1 MRDAPTTDPHGEFP
15 PPLPRT
21 LVVEDARALA
31 EESSRLLLST
41 IEEALTVRGRA
52 RVILAGGE
60 TPRETYALVGEGLR
74 GRNVPMERLSWFFG
88 DERWVNRTYPRSNE
102 GMARDML
109 LSRIGAPEDTIHS
122 WDAGWGNPVECA
134 GLYAR
139 RVRELMGRPGDA
151 PDLLILGLGA
161 DGHTASLFPGA
172 TAHLP
177 GGGRVPVSPDMPGE
191 AAAVEGP
198 AERDW
203 RLTLCPVFLRTS
215 RCVVFLVAGADKAP
229 ALRKAR
235 SGERATPAAWI
246 RGAATWFVATRE
258 AMGAEE
264 PGYGR
269 EILHA

>member
-1 MRDAPTTDPHGEFP
+1 MREAPTTDPHAGFP
-15 PPLPRT
+15 PPLPQT
-21 LVVEDARALA
+21 LVAEDSHALA
-31 EESSRLLLST
+31 EEAGRLLLST
-41 IEEALTVRGRA
+41 IDEALTARGRA
-52 RVILAGGE
+52 RIILAGGE

-74 GRNVPMERLSWFFG
+74 AGSIPLEKLAWFFG
-88 DERWVNRTYPRSNE
+88 DERWVNRTHPRSNE

-109 LSRIGAPEDTIHS
+109 LRRIEAPENTIHS

-134 GLYAR
+134 GLYGR
-139 RVRELMGRPGDA
+139 RVRELMGRPEDA

-177 GGGRVPVSPDMPGE
+177 GGARVPVSPALPGE
-191 AAAVEGP
+191 AAAVEGA
-198 AERDW
+198 AERGW

-229 ALRKAR
+229 ALRRAR
-235 SGERATPAAWI
+235 SGESATPAAWI
-246 RGAATWFVATRE
+246 RGAATWFIATRE
-258 AMGAEE
+258 AMGSEE

>member
-1 MRDAPTTDPHGEFP
+1 MRDAPAPDREGAFP
-15 PPLPRT
+15 PSLPRT
-21 LVVEDARALA
+21 IVAEDARALA
-31 EESSRLLLST
+31 EQAGSLLLSM
-41 IEEALTVRGRA
+41 IEDSLAARGRA
-52 RVILAGGE
+52 RVILAGGG
-60 TPRETYALVGEGLR
+60 TPRETYALLGEGLR
-74 GRNVPMERLSWFFG
+74 ARKVPVERLAWFFG
-88 DERWVNRTYPRSNE
+88 DERWVNRTHPQSNE
-102 GMARDML
+102 GMARETL
-109 LSRIGAPEDTIHS
+109 LTGIGAPEETIHS

-134 GLYAR
+134 RMYGG
-139 RVRELMGRPGDA
+139 RVRELMGGTADA

-177 GGGRVPVSPDMPGE
+177 GGARVAVSSDMPGE
-191 AAAVEGP
+191 AAAVQGI
-198 AERDW
+198 AERGW

-229 ALRKAR
+229 ALRRAR
-235 SGERATPAAWI
+235 AGESATPAAWI

-258 AMGAEE
+258 AMGTEE

>member
-1 MRDAPTTDPHGEFP
+1 MREAQTTDPDGGSP
-15 PPLPRT
+15 PFFPRT
-21 LVVEDARALA
+21 LVTEDAHALA
-31 EESSRLLLST
+31 EEAGRLLLST
-41 IEEALTVRGRA
+41 IEEALAARGRA

-74 GRNVPMERLSWFFG
+74 ARKVPMEKLAWFFG
-88 DERWVNRTYPRSNE
+88 DERWVNRTHPRSNE

-109 LSRIGAPEDTIHS
+109 LNRIGAPENTIHS

-134 GLYAR
+134 GLYGR
-139 RVRELMGRPGDA
+139 SVRELMGRPEDA
-151 PDLLILGLGA
+151 PDLLILGLGP

-172 TAHLP
+172 AAHMP

-191 AAAVEGP
+191 AAAVEGA
-198 AERDW
+198 AERGW

-215 RCVVFLVAGADKAP
+215 RCVVFLAAGADKAP
-229 ALRKAR
+229 ALRRAR
-235 SGERATPAAWI
+235 SGESATPAAWI

>member
-1 MRDAPTTDPHGEFP
+1 MRDAPTPDREGAFP
-15 PPLPRT
+15 PPLPQT

-31 EESSRLLLST
+31 EQASSLLLST
-41 IEEALTVRGRA
+41 IEDSLTARGHA
-52 RVILAGGE
+52 RIILAGGD

-74 GRNVPMERLSWFFG
+74 TRKVPVERLAWFFG
-88 DERWVNRTYPRSNE
+88 DERWVNRSHPRSNE
-102 GMARDML
+102 GMAREML
-109 LSRIGAPEDTIHS
+109 LGRIGAPEVTIHS

-134 GLYAR
+134 RLYGR
-139 RVRELMGRPGDA
+139 RVRELMGSPADA

-177 GGGRVPVSPDMPGE
+177 GGARVPVSPDMPGE
-191 AAAVEGP
+191 AAAVQGI
-198 AERDW
+198 AERGW

-215 RCVVFLVAGADKAP
+215 RCVVFLAAGADKAP
-229 ALRKAR
+229 ALRRAR
-235 SGERATPAAWI
+235 SGESATPAAWI

-258 AMGAEE
+258 ALGTEE